1 VVSNFLISSL
11 IFAASSNSKFAAAS
25 FISENGPPP
34 LHHHQKNFWKFQLGH
49 GTFWGEEDFKR
60 KAEEFKKSEKKQ

>member
-1 VVSNFLISSL
+1 LEIS
-11 IFAASSNSKFAAAS
+11 A
-25 FISENGPPP
+25 
-34 LHHHQKNFWKFQLGH
+34 GH